1 MFFFGLGGVFKTA
14 LLEVAVGDAD
24 ARHQDDEAAADHEG
38 HVGVPAHELHH
49 LHAGELGDERVVGD
63 ARIEVAGHHA
73 GGDGSGGHGRT
84 EARANEKR
92 DERRANGGGHAG
104 HRRNGGGDDEA
115 HEDTGRKQ
123 EDAELAERLREE
135 TDEVTV
141 AARERN
147 DAGKAERRADCDD
160 ERAVRHRLIEL
171 LEGRHRIHGDEGH
184 HQTGGE
190 KHESRFIA
198 LDERIDGGAHD
209 EKRQTDGNV
218 HGIVSCRSM
227 PRGRCAAWLCRMSA
241 VRRGD
246 SGSLL
251 RCRNPLCRTAPRPPV
266 VYRPKILPNCGVK
279 LRSGRRYKPRVFR

>member
-1 MFFFGLGGVFKTA
+1 M
-14 LLEVAVGDAD
+14 
-24 ARHQDDEAAADHEG
+24 
-38 HVGVPAHELHH
+38 
-49 LHAGELGDERVVGD
+49 AGR
-63 ARIEVAGHHA
+63 
-73 GGDGSGGHGRT
+73 
-84 EARANEKR
+84 KP